1 MKENRCIHCGAI
13 IPEGRFSCY
22 IRENT
27 KLSKRDKVMME
38 LEDIA
43 RALNIDIDYVEDEK
57 HEYLICDG
65 QKICTTYLSL
75 SDIRQEFFGYV
86 FLKEWKDRCL
96 GAFDK
101 QVRNQIRRYWYDEKF
116 QQPWNRR

>member
-22 IRENT
+22 ICENT

-43 RALNIDIDYVEDEK
+43 RALNIDIDYIEEGGKEFLV
-57 HEYLICDG
+57 CDG
-65 QKICTTYLSL
+65 QRIVTTYLTIKY
-75 SDIRQEFFGYV
+75 IRAEFFVYV
-86 FLKEWKDRCL
+86 FLKEWKFICMHDFC
-96 GAFDK
+96 
-101 QVRNQIRRYWYDEKF
+101 EKF
-116 QQPWNRR
+116 IDYIKAFWEL

>member
-22 IRENT
+22 ICENT

-43 RALNIDIDYVEDEK
+43 IALNIDIDYVEYEK

-86 FLKEWKDRCL
+86 FIKEWKYKCD
-96 GAFDK
+96 FDFYK
-101 QVRNQIRRYWYDEKF
+101 KFINYIKLYWIL
-116 QQPWNRR
+116 

>member
-1 MKENRCIHCGAI
+1 MKENRCVHCGEI
-13 IPEGRFSCY
+13 IPEGRSSCY
-22 IRENT
+22 ICEHA

-38 LEDIA
+38 LKDIA
-43 RALNIDIDYVEDEK
+43 NALNIDIDYVEEEER
-57 HEYLICDG
+57 EYLICDG
-65 QKICTTYLSL
+65 QKIATTCTSV
-75 SDIRQEFFGYV
+75 SGIRQEFFGYV

-116 QQPWNRR
+116 QHPWRM

>member
-22 IRENT
+22 VCENQ

-65 QKICTTYLSL
+65 QKIITTYLIISE
-75 SDIRQEFFGYV
+75 IRQEFFGYV
-86 FLKEWKDRCL
+86 FLKEWKYKCD
-96 GAFDK
+96 
-101 QVRNQIRRYWYDEKF
+101 YDYYKKF
-116 QQPWNRR
+116 INYIKLCWVL

>member
-22 IRENT
+22 ICENT

-43 RALNIDIDYVEDEK
+43 RALNIDID
-57 HEYLICDG
+57 
-65 QKICTTYLSL
+65 
-75 SDIRQEFFGYV
+75 
-86 FLKEWKDRCL
+86 
-96 GAFDK
+96 
-101 QVRNQIRRYWYDEKF
+101 
-116 QQPWNRR
+116 

>member
-22 IRENT
+22 ICEKS

-43 RALNIDIDYVEDEK
+43 RVLNIDIDYIEDRGMD
-57 HEYLICDG
+57 YLVCDG
-65 QKICTTYLSL
+65 QRIRVSYLSVKE
-75 SDIRQEFFGYV
+75 IRQEFFGYV
-86 FLKEWKDRCL
+86 FLKEWEFKCMHDFC
-96 GAFDK
+96 
-101 QVRNQIRRYWYDEKF
+101 EKF
-116 QQPWNRR
+116 INYIKAFWEL

>member
-22 IRENT
+22 ICE
-27 KLSKRDKVMME
+27 KSKPSKRDKVMME

-43 RALNIDIDYVEDEK
+43 RVLNIDSDYVEDKE

-65 QKICTTYLSL
+65 QKICTTYLCI

-86 FLKEWKDRCL
+86 FIKEWKYKSDHDFYKEFIDYIKLCWVL
-96 GAFDK
+96 
-101 QVRNQIRRYWYDEKF
+101 
-116 QQPWNRR
+116 